1 MTSSEHKV
9 RLDLLLTSRGL
20 ARSRSNAQDLVRR
33 GLVLVNSV
41 VARKPAEA
49 VSRDAAVA
57 LIEPERYVS
66 RGAYKLRAALDAF
79 GFGAG
84 GRRCLDVGAST
95 GGFTQVLL
103 EGGAAHVTAVDV
115 GRGQLHETLL
125 RDPRVTCLERVD
137 IRALDARQAGAPF
150 DAIVID
156 VSFISLLKALPAAL
170 TLAKPGAWLIALIK
184 PQFEVGCAHVGRSGV
199 VRDEGA
205 IAVAVQRV
213 RDFTAAQPGWRVT
226 GVIASPIRGQSGN
239 REYLLGA
246 VHDA

>member
-84 GRRCLDVGAST
+84 GRQSLDVGAST

-115 GRGQLHETLL
+115 GRGQLHASLL
-125 RDPRVTCLERVD
+125 RDPRVTSLEDVD
-137 IRALDARQAGAPF
+137 IRALDARQVGAPF
-150 DAIVID
+150 DAVVID
-156 VSFISLLKALPAAL
+156 VSFISLVKVLPAAL
-170 TLAKPGAWLIALIK
+170 ALAGPGAWLVALVK
-184 PQFEVGCAHVGRSGV
+184 PQFEVGRVQVGRSGV

-205 IAVAVQRV
+205 IAAAVERV
-213 RDFTAAQPGWRVT
+213 RDFVAAQLGWRVA
-226 GVIASPIRGQSGN
+226 GIIPSPIRGQSGN